1 MRFFFISR
9 IGEVPVI
16 SSDNGTNFDN
26 ADKVLK
32 ICLENLTQSTI
43 KHYLSS
49 QHVA

>member
-1 MRFFFISR
+1 MRFFISR
-9 IGEVPVI
+9 IGQVPVMC
-16 SSDNGTNFDN
+16 SDNGTNFDD

>member
-1 MRFFFISR
+1 MRFFISR
-9 IGEVPVI
+9 IGQMPVMC
-16 SSDNGTNFDN
+16 SDNGTNFDD